1 MNSLHVAT
9 SVADAIAALADRG
22 DAGAPLAGATWIMRA
37 PIRKEPHYRSYVAL
51 AKIEELQ
58 QVELLDDRLS
68 IGACVTH
75 AQLAAVIAPLP
86 EFHALAAAAGSSANP
101 AIRQMAT
108 IGGNLCAAGFAAA
121 DLVPALICL
130 AAQVELAMPGES
142 MRVSIGT
149 FLTMRTNLP
158 PGCLVRRVMVPR
170 TTCRSDHVRLTLR
183 KAGDYPV
190 VIVSLAAELSPA
202 GVVKSARVA
211 IGSVEAVARRWEK
224 LERLLIGHP
233 LDPGDVTEKAALCA
247 EEMQGREGVEAPG
260 WYRIK
265 VLPSLVGRA
274 AHNIQGQ
281 C

>member
-22 DAGAPLAGATWIMRA
+22 DGGAPLAGATWIMRA
-37 PIRKEPHYRSYVAL
+37 PIRKEQHPRSYVAL
-51 AKIEELQ
+51 AKIDELQ
-58 QVELLDDRLS
+58 RVELLHDYLS

-75 AQLAAVIAPLP
+75 ARLAAALAPLP
-86 EFHALAAAAGSSANP
+86 EFRALAVAAGSSANP

-130 AAQVELAMPGES
+130 DAQIELAMPGES
-142 MRVSIGT
+142 TRVSVEA
-149 FLTMRTNLP
+149 FLTMRTDLP
-158 PGCLVRRVMVPR
+158 HGCLVRRVMVPR
-170 TTCRSDHVRLTLR
+170 TTYRSDHVRLTLR
-183 KAGDYPV
+183 KGGDYPV
-190 VIVSLAAELSPA
+190 VIVSLAAELGST

-211 IGSVEAVARRWEK
+211 IGSVETTARRWEK
-224 LERLLIGHP
+224 FERLLIGHP
-233 LDPGDVTEKAALCA
+233 LDPADVTEKATLCA
-247 EEMQGREGVEAPG
+247 DELHGREGVEAPG

-274 AHNIQGQ
+274 VRNIRGQ